1 MAFFANKLDCSHYQV
16 NTLTLV
22 FQTVLAPTNHAQTL
36 EHLNIFKELESAK
49 RGTLL
54 YKQVVIL
61 DLAGLGMKHASSD
74 FTGPMRAV
82 VDIDQVCTAFVPL
95 SGLFSERLI
104 LVAATHRNSI
114 V

>member
-1 MAFFANKLDCSHYQV
+1 MRLAIDARLEHTATQYVCLLSSQHLHFAHP
-16 NTLTLV
+16 
-22 FQTVLAPTNHAQTL
+22 PTQTL

-82 VDIDQVCTAFVPL
+82 VDIDQV
-95 SGLFSERLI
+95 
-104 LVAATHRNSI
+104 
-114 V
+114 